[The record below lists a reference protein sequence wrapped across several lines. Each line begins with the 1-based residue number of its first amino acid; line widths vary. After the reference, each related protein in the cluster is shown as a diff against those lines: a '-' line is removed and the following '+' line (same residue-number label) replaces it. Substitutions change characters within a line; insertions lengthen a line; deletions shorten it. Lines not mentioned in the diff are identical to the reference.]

1 MQSELATTL
10 EDDAAPWP
18 DLRIVTPVRSR
29 RLFRALGVATAL
41 LVATGG
47 YVHFCLYRHGY
58 RTIPKIGLGFLL
70 QVVAS
75 AIVVV
80 ALLIGPHAVAR
91 VAHLTDRL
99 AGALTRLA
107 AAGLAIGTLS
117 AFALTRTSRGLFNF
131 QERGLRPAPQALI
144 ALVAEIGVLGVLGAW
159 LLACHRA
166 RRDFRVAVVPRV

>member
-1 MQSELATTL
+1 MQSQVATTL
-10 EDDAAPWP
+10 EHDPPPGP
-18 DLRIVTPVRSR
+18 DLRVVAPVRSR

-58 RTIPKIGLGFLL
+58 RTIPKIGVGFLL
-70 QVVAS
+70 QVVTS

-91 VAHLTDRL
+91 VAHVTDHL
-99 AGALTRLA
+99 AGALIRLA

-131 QERGLRPAPQALI
+131 HERGLRPAPQALL

-166 RRDFRVAVVPRV
+166 RREFRVGVVRRV